1 MNTSWQKLL
10 LPFFISG
17 IGILAVIFMLFFF
30 VETNEIQKALAKPP
44 VFAESVNQKDLPER
58 VAKWK
63 DLYALEKFTLSNR
76 YYHAQLLVRSR
87 MLTLNLSFLT
97 GITLAFIGAIFI
109 LGKFSETPTDLSA
122 GSDKI
127 SLKILSGSPGIMLSV
142 LGVILICFSIS
153 SKSTIDVTDA
163 PLYIES
169 GTLGESPQPVIDNPR
184 LTRAYNV
191 DSAKKAALDS
201 VIANQK

>member
-17 IGILAVIFMLFFF
+17 IGILAIIFMLFFF

-44 VFAESVNQKDLPER
+44 TFAEKSDKIRLPER
-58 VAKWK
+58 IAKWN

-109 LGKFSETPTDLSA
+109 LGKFSETPTDMSA

-127 SLKILSGSPGIMLSV
+127 SLKILSGSPGIILSI

-153 SKSTIDVTDA
+153 SKSMIDVTDA
-163 PLYIES
+163 PTYIHS
-169 GTLGESPQPVIDNPR
+169 SSDDQNQHDLIDNQK
-184 LTRAYNV
+184 LMKLYGV
-191 DSAKKAALDS
+191 DSNKASSMDTLM
-201 VIANQK
+201 NNYK

>member
-17 IGILAVIFMLFFF
+17 IGILAIIFMLFFF

-44 VFAESVNQKDLPER
+44 TFAEKSDKIKLPER
-58 VAKWK
+58 ITKWN

-109 LGKFSETPTDLSA
+109 LGKFSETPTDMCA

-127 SLKILSGSPGIMLSV
+127 SLKILSGSPGIILSI

-163 PLYIES
+163 PTYIHSSSDDQNQHDLIEN
-169 GTLGESPQPVIDNPR
+169 QR
-184 LTRAYNV
+184 LTQAYYI
-191 DSAKKAALDS
+191 DSAKKAAVDS
-201 VIANQK
+201 IINSLK